1 MHRILITGGTGFI
14 GSHTC
19 ISLLSVG
26 YDLFVID
33 SLKNSSKKS
42 LEKIKEI
49 FKKDH
54 KNISANLKFFEG
66 DLKNKDFID
75 NIFKKAFEDGNPIKA
90 VIHLAGL
97 KSVAESVSKPL
108 SYWNNNVI
116 GSYNLI
122 KSMEENNCRAIVF
135 SSSASIYG
143 YTLKNLLREDSK
155 LVPVNPYGTSKL
167 VVENLLNDIF
177 QNKSKNWKIAILRY
191 FNPIGAHNSGLIGE
205 HPLLKPNNIFP
216 LIINS
221 AYTKE
226 KFKVFGNDWD
236 TYDGTCIR
244 DYIHVMDLA
253 DGHLKTL
260 DFLLKN
266 EPNFL
271 TLNIGIGKG
280 ISVLELIK
288 TFEDVNNTKVPWEFS
303 KRRDGDVPHLVADN
317 SKAKSILN
325 WSPTKS
331 IKEMCMDG
339 WKWKNLNP
347 NGYL

>member
-1 MHRILITGGTGFI
+1 MYRILVTGGTGFI

-19 ISLLSVG
+19 ISLLSEG
-26 YDLFVID
+26 YDLFIID

-49 FKKDH
+49 FKKNH
-54 KNISANLKFFEG
+54 KDISANLRFFEG

-75 NIFKKAFEDGNPIKA
+75 NIFKKAYEEGNPIKA
-90 VIHLAGL
+90 VIHFAGL

-108 SYWNNNVI
+108 LYWKNNVI
-116 GSYNLI
+116 GSFNLI
-122 KSMEENNCRAIVF
+122 KSMEENNCRVIVF
-135 SSSASIYG
+135 SSSAVVYG
-143 YTLKNLLREDSK
+143 NATKNLLREDSK
-155 LVPVNPYGTSKL
+155 IVPINPYGKSKL
-167 VVENLLNDIF
+167 TVENLLNDNF
-177 QNKSKNWKIAILRY
+177 QNNENWKIAILRY

-205 HPLLKPNNIFP
+205 HPQLKPNNIFP
-216 LIINS
+216 VIINS
-221 AYTKE
+221 AYNKE
-226 KFKVFGNDWD
+226 KLKVFGNDWD

-253 DGHLKTL
+253 NGHLKAL

-266 EPNFL
+266 EPKIL

-303 KRRDGDVPHLVADN
+303 NRRDGDVPYLVADN

-325 WSPTKS
+325 WSPEKS
-331 IKEMCMDG
+331 IKEMCIDG
-339 WKWKNLNP
+339 WRWKNLNP
-347 NGYL
+347 NGYI